1 MTKLLG
7 SASLLLGISMA
18 LMAGNPSPEI
28 DGSTGAAAVALIAG
42 SILVI
47 KGRRKK

>member
-1 MTKLLG
+1 MAKILG
-7 SASLLLGISMA
+7 VAVLLLGISMA
-18 LMAGNPSPEI
+18 LMAGNPAPEI
-28 DGSTGAAAVALIAG
+28 DGSTGAAGVALIAG

>member
-1 MTKLLG
+1 MAKTLG
-7 SASLLLGISMA
+7 VAVLLLGISTA
-18 LMAGNPSPEI
+18 LMAGFTSPEI
-28 DGSTGAAAVALIAG
+28 DGSTGVAAVALIAG